1 MKMSKLFDV
10 ETKTVEFKGKEYE
23 LKPLKGDVLKDIL
36 VIGFTFKEQEDSITK
51 GEFSDELVERM
62 QNIVY
67 KTLVRSYPD
76 KDRDKIKDFTETYYF
91 SFVQHC
97 IELNLGS
104 N

>member
-1 MKMSKLFDV
+1 MSELFEID
-10 ETKTVEFKGKEYE
+10 TASVEFKGKTYE
-23 LKPLKGDVLKDIL
+23 LKPLKGDDLKDLL
-36 VIGFTFKEQEDSITK
+36 VVGFSFRDKQDDISK

-62 QNIVY
+62 QRIVE
-67 KTLVRSYPD
+67 KTLVKSYPD
-76 KDRDKIKDFTETYYF
+76 KDRDKIREFAETYYF